1 METLR
6 IIRDY
11 LIRLLKLWIYWF
23 WFFALDLLGLIINTL
38 FPRFTP
44 PQWLYILIGVTGF
57 MVANIKLYY
66 DREKEIDELINQSEN
81 LSRHIHVDALQR
93 QEIKDDLF
101 SKMPKLLSE
110 MKEDLS
116 NSPFVR
122 EFFVLSRN
130 WMMNYGSTKRFSYY
144 LEDHEGLENKI
155 QVLENMGLVY
165 DVTDKN
171 VKKYRMAEELVD
183 YLTKESWL
191 L

>member
-1 METLR
+1 MDNLK
-6 IIRDY
+6 IIRGY

-23 WFFALDLLGLIINTL
+23 WFFALDLLGLIINTI
-38 FPRFTP
+38 FPKFSP

-81 LSRHIHVDALQR
+81 FSKHIHVDVLPR
-93 QEIKDDLF
+93 KEIKEDLL
-101 SKMPKLLSE
+101 SKMPKLMSE

-122 EFFVLSRN
+122 EFFVLSKK
-130 WMMNYGSTKRFSYY
+130 WTMNYGGTKRFSYY
-144 LEDHEGLENKI
+144 LEDHEDLENKI
-155 QVLENMGLVY
+155 QVLENKGLVY
-165 DVTDKN
+165 DVTNKN
-171 VKKYRMAEELVD
+171 VKKYRMSEELVD

-191 L
+191 I